1 MIKINLLAEKK
12 QSKKKKRVGAGLNV
26 EALGKGQNILLGL
39 ILVIGAAVTGVWW
52 FQLSGE
58 VADWKQRHA
67 DADAELERLTEI
79 RKKGEEYKTQKE
91 LLAQKI
97 DLITELKKRQ
107 DVPAHILDQVSKNL
121 PEFLWLDQLTAD
133 DSKISITGK
142 ATTYNAVTN
151 FYNNLARSGLFSDVS
166 LGRTFEAS
174 EGVAFSLSCSWGAL
188 VADGEEE
195 ETQS

>member
-1 MIKINLLAEKK
+1 MIKINLLTEKK
-12 QSKKKKRVGAGLNV
+12 QSKKKKAPSSLNV
-26 EALGKGQNILLGL
+26 EALGKGQNMLLAV
-39 ILVIGAAVTGVWW
+39 ILVIGAAAAGTWW
-52 FQLSGE
+52 YKLSGE
-58 VADWKQRHA
+58 VSDWKQKHA
-67 DADAELERLTEI
+67 EADTELERLTEV
-79 RKKGEEYKTQKE
+79 RKKGEEYKAQKE

-97 DLITELKKRQ
+97 DLISELKKRQ
-107 DVPAHILDQVSKNL
+107 EVPAHILDQVSKNL

-151 FYNNLARSGLFSDVS
+151 FYNNLSRSGLFTEVA

-188 VADGEEE
+188 TAEGEEE
-195 ETQS
+195 ESQS